1 MIVSEPCLFQR
12 LCPADTELVNVLK
25 GRAIFMRGQ
34 EVRYVYH
41 LHNGITAGS
50 NVSKL
55 GHEMTDMTIPPYF
68 IGVLGFMDMY
78 TKEYRTHL
86 ADCRA
91 LTPAV
96 YCKVR
101 REAVWELMDDRT
113 ARAEILQ
120 LICESMTTKIAIGPV
135 PAKTDVANRILHIL
149 QMLTRAIGAAPTGE
163 QIVISEICHEE
174 IAMLANTTR
183 PTVTRLFDYLQKSGF
198 IEVKRRQLI
207 IKDPAGLGRLDYS
220 NYRERIGHSKR

>member
-1 MIVSEPCLFQR
+1 MIVSEPCLFQQ
-12 LCPADTELVNVLK
+12 LCPADTELVKVPK

-34 EVRYVYH
+34 EVQYVYH
-41 LHNGITAGS
+41 LHSGITAGS

-55 GHEMTDMTIPPYF
+55 GHEITDMTTPPYF

-78 TKEYRTHL
+78 TKVHRMHIG
-86 ADCRA
+86 DCRA
-91 LTPAV
+91 LTEAV

-101 REAVWELMDDRT
+101 RETAWELLDNRN

-120 LICESMTTKIAIGPV
+120 LICESMTTKMMIGPV
-135 PAKTDVANRILHIL
+135 PAKTEVANRILHIL
-149 QMLTRAIGAAPTGE
+149 QMITRAIGSAPADG
-163 QIVISEICHEE
+163 QVVISDICHEE
-174 IAMLANTTR
+174 IALLANTTR
-183 PTVTRLFDYLQKSGF
+183 PTVTRLFDDLQKAGF

-220 NYRERIGHSKR
+220 NYRERIAHSKT